1 MFYESN
7 QVALLTDFN
16 EVELQ
21 LETVKTAA
29 LHFLQRVAKCQRAVL
44 TADVLEDKLD
54 ALADLITVAVAFN
67 SLSIAIDTEST
78 SIMDR
83 ARSLARC

>member
-1 MFYESN
+1 MFYEAN
-7 QVALLTDFN
+7 QTLLSDFN

-21 LETVKTAA
+21 LETVKNNA

-54 ALADLITVAVAFN
+54 ALADLIAVGVAFN
-67 SLSIAIDTEST
+67 SLNIAIDTEST
-78 SIMDR
+78 AIMDR

>member
-1 MFYESN
+1 MFYSSE
-7 QVALLTDFN
+7 QTLLTDFN

-21 LETVKTAA
+21 LETVKNNA

-54 ALADLITVAVAFN
+54 ALADLITVSVAFS

-78 SIMDR
+78 SIMDK